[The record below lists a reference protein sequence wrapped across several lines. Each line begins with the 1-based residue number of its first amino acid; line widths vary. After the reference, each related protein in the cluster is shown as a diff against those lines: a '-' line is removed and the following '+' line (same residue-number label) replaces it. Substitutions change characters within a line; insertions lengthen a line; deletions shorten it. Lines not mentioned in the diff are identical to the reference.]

1 MSIREIIDMY
11 GKYAD
16 YYDIETGAL
25 YRITVM
31 YYDRD
36 RNKTIIPVVPASI
49 GKLIIGYVEEEGDLT
64 K

>member
-16 YYDIETGAL
+16 YYDFNTGAI
-25 YRITVM
+25 YRISAM

-36 RNKTIIPVVPASI
+36 RNKTIIPVSV
-49 GKLIIGYVEEEGDLT
+49 GKLNIGYAEEEGDLT